1 MSPAVSLAR
10 LFVAALALASVGLVA
25 LLLLALSGEIPWGAA
40 IAVAVAMLV
49 GLMWRL
55 RRPMQE
61 AVVIAAAADRLAE
74 VDAAGTVRTPEI
86 IEIAAGLARA
96 RALFRERDEEMA
108 RRATFAE
115 RILEALPDPVL
126 LLDRDRRVVRANSA
140 ARELLDI
147 GVTAGDL
154 AGFLR
159 APTVLAA
166 ADAVLAD
173 GVARDVAYKVDV
185 PVERHFGVLI
195 TPITPAA
202 GTAPAAE
209 DRTSPRAVVRLVDLT
224 AVKRAEE
231 MRADFAANASHE
243 LKTPLAA
250 LIGFIETLRGPAHD
264 DAKAQDRFL
273 GLMATQAE
281 RMRRLVNDLLALS
294 SIELVEHAPPT
305 TPVALA
311 PIVRSV
317 VQALEIPAK
326 ARDMR
331 ITVAAD
337 DDVPSVPGDS
347 EQLAQLI
354 QNLLDNAI
362 KYGAAGSD
370 ITVRLAAGSGP
381 AGMPGKAVAVSISD
395 RGDGIPPE
403 HIPRLTE
410 RFYRVDSARSREAG
424 GTGLGLAIVKH
435 ILSRHRGQLKVDSAV
450 GVGSTFTAYLPAAAR
465 SADSA
470 AA

>member
-1 MSPAVSLAR
+1 MSPAVSIAR
-10 LFVAALALASVGLVA
+10 LFAAALALATVGLIALVA
-25 LLLLALSGEIPWGAA
+25 LAVTGEIPWSAA
-40 IAVAVAMLV
+40 LAAAVAFLA

-74 VDAAGTVRTPEI
+74 SDTSGSVRTPEI

-96 RALFRERDEEMA
+96 RALFRERGEEMA
-108 RRATFAE
+108 RRASIAE
-115 RILEALPDPVL
+115 RILDALPDPVL

-140 ARELLDI
+140 ARELLGI

-159 APTVLAA
+159 APTVLQAA
-166 ADAVLAD
+166 NAVLAD
-173 GVARDVAYKVDV
+173 GVARDVAYRVEV
-185 PVERHFGVLI
+185 PLERHFGVLI
-195 TPITPAA
+195 TPI
-202 GTAPAAE
+202 APASEANPDSE

-250 LIGFIETLRGPAHD
+250 LIGFIETLRGPARD
-264 DAKAQDRFL
+264 DPKAQERFL
-273 GLMATQAE
+273 ALMAAQAE
-281 RMRRLVNDLLALS
+281 RMSRLVNDLLALA

-305 TPVALA
+305 TPVALS
-311 PIVRSV
+311 PIARTVAH
-317 VQALEIPAK
+317 ALELRAK
-326 ARDMR
+326 SRDMR
-331 ITVAAD
+331 ITVSAED
-337 DDVPSVPGDS
+337 GLPQVIGDA

-362 KYGAAGSD
+362 KYGAAGSE
-370 ITVRLAAGSGP
+370 IAMALTAGAAP
-381 AGMPGKAVAVSISD
+381 AGMPGHAVAVAVTD
-395 RGDGIPPE
+395 HGEGIPPE

-410 RFYRVDSARSREAG
+410 RFYRVDGARSREAG

-435 ILSRHRGQLKVDSAV
+435 ILTRHRGVLKVDSTV
-450 GVGSTFTAYLPAAAR
+450 GVGSKFTVYLPVASR
-465 SADSA
+465 
-470 AA
+470 

>member
-25 LLLLALSGEIPWGAA
+25 LLLLAVTGEIPWGAA
-40 IAVAVAMLV
+40 TAAAVALLG

-74 VDAAGTVRTPEI
+74 VDAGTVRTPEI

-108 RRATFAE
+108 RRAAAAE

-126 LLDRDRRVVRANSA
+126 LLDRDRRVVRANTA
-140 ARELLDI
+140 ARELLGI
-147 GVTAGDL
+147 GITAGDL

-159 APTVLAA
+159 APPVLAA

-173 GVARDVAYKVDV
+173 DIARDVAYKVDV

-195 TPITPAA
+195 TPIAPVA
-202 GTAPAAE
+202 GTAAE

-264 DAKAQDRFL
+264 DAKARDRFL
-273 GLMATQAE
+273 GLMAAQAE
-281 RMRRLVNDLLALS
+281 RMGRLVNDLLALS

-305 TPVALA
+305 TPVTLA
-311 PIVRSV
+311 PIVRGV
-317 VQALEIPAK
+317 VQALEIPAR

-337 DDVPSVPGDS
+337 DDLPPVPGDS

-362 KYGAAGSD
+362 KYGAAGSE
-370 ITVRLAAGSGP
+370 IAVRLTAGAAP
-381 AGMPGKAVAVSISD
+381 AGMPGKAVAISISD

-465 SADSA
+465 PADSA